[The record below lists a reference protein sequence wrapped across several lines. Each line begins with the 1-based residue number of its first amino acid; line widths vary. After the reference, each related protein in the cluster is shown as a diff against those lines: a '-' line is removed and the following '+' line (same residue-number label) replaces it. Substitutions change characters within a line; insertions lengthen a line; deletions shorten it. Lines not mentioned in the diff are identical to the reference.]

1 LTKVLELFAG
11 SRSFTRVAQSPKYE
25 FSTYCTDV
33 ENFPN
38 IDQVCN
44 IFDFNLNDCIKAL
57 RGVPDLIWAS
67 PPCTTFSVAS
77 FGHHWHPERKPKTE
91 QAKNGIKIIEKTVQL
106 INFIKNLNPNVKY
119 IIENPRGML
128 RKLDLIPF
136 ERYTVTYCQYGDRR
150 MKPTDIW
157 TNINWIPRKMC
168 KNGDLCHVSAPR
180 GSRTGTQGLKNQY
193 ERSKVPYQLCNELIE
208 YYLYA

>member
-1 LTKVLELFAG
+1 MARLSIFAH
-11 SRSFTRVAQSPKYE
+11 
-25 FSTYCTDV
+25 FSWY
-33 ENFPN
+33 
-38 IDQVCN
+38 
-44 IFDFNLNDCIKAL
+44 
-57 RGVPDLIWAS
+57 PD
-67 PPCTTFSVAS
+67 
-77 FGHHWHPERKPKTE
+77 RKPKTE
-91 QAKNGIKIIEKTVQL
+91 QAKNGIKIIEKTVEL
-106 INFIKNLNPNVKY
+106 INYIKNLNPNVKY

-168 KNGDLCHVSAPR
+168 KNGQPCHEAAPR
-180 GSRTGTQGLKNQY
+180 GSRTGTQGLKNDF

-208 YYLYA
+208 YYLYG